1 MPILGGSPLGLIGV
15 ESRPTRTG
23 LSTFNGGRTRNV
35 NVNLYNVG
43 QESDKERMGKTN
55 NTKGGIFS
63 LFTGGNIVRPW
74 PNISSTGALPEPRLG
89 LAGGTDENYK
99 GLSRATLHNNDVY
112 DTSILNIIEKMANTY
127 AALRPSDFA
136 YLKNIGVFPNNRLMI
151 ARRFY
156 GPMSDDIFIKG
167 KQAMATMIS
176 WVPQGEN
183 FLELQYGEEWVDANA
198 DFTEVINNI
207 AQDLLGKSVAG
218 SLSGMLNAVPLP
230 GFTEGITREILKS
243 LGVYNEGSGKI
254 LPAGD
259 PNLIKQAKRRKTI
272 KYSEAGSG
280 LKCTCSIKMVCEY
293 EQKFISG
300 IDPTIAWQDIVAN
313 AVRFGTSPGN
323 SYGLS
328 SGFGSKVIAWVKDP
342 SKIITEFA
350 TMISTAINKI
360 RDEIKAYFQE
370 QIDAASTSGES
381 EEEDAGTSGEEAD
394 ESEQEAKAIK
404 EQQGLVDTMI
414 GKIVGILGSSLKKTI
429 SKYLEEV
436 KGIVYALS
444 GMPST
449 PWHITVGNPLR
460 PIFCSGDMYTT
471 DVNLKLGPVLAFNDL
486 PSSIIVD
493 FTLQNARPWGMD
505 EILAKFNTGHLRTVN
520 VVADSTM
527 VNPLESMGDN
537 KYVYATGTAGTSGT
551 SGTGGNNVSNLSS
564 NTPPNSGSPSNTQI
578 AVTNTG
584 VSGTAGTSGTVGQG
598 ASAETT
604 TKENETQV
612 TVNTNPNSPDPVV
625 QGEKAQATTT
635 KSENTSNTST
645 SNKESAESKLGYT
658 YTVVEVTVPGQVASA
673 PSTKYV
679 IVTNKDG
686 QEVLKSPQYTGKTDE
701 ELIAGIKFAVGD
713 GTPGSDESTEVP
725 STAEE
730 EGTDSYGTT
739 AQ

>member
-15 ESRPTRTG
+15 ESRPTKTG

-43 QESDKERMGKTN
+43 QETDRERMGKTN
-55 NTKGGIFS
+55 NQKGGIFS
-63 LFTGGNIVRPW
+63 LFTGGNIVKPW
-74 PNISSTGALPEPRLG
+74 PNIGSTGALAEPRLG
-89 LAGGTDENYK
+89 LSGGADENYK
-99 GLSRATLHNNDVY
+99 GLSRSTLHNNDVY

-136 YLKNIGVFPNNRLMI
+136 YLKNVGVFPNNRLMI

-167 KQAMATMIS
+167 KQAMATMIT

-198 DFTEVINNI
+198 DFTDVINNI

-218 SLSGMLNAVPLP
+218 SISGMLGAVPLP
-230 GFTEGITREILKS
+230 GFTEGITRELLKK
-243 LGVYNEGSGKI
+243 LGVYDEGSGKI

-280 LKCTCSIKMVCEY
+280 LRCTCSIKMICEY

-300 IDPTIAWQDIVAN
+300 IDPTIAWQDIIAN

-328 SGFGSKVIAWVKDP
+328 SGFGNKVISWVKDP
-342 SKIITEFA
+342 GKIISDFAAMISSAISKIKTEILAYFDEQ
-350 TMISTAINKI
+350 INK
-360 RDEIKAYFQE
+360 
-370 QIDAASTSGES
+370 SSSGES
-381 EEEDAGTSGEEAD
+381 EDEGGTGGEEVD
-394 ESEQEAKAIK
+394 ESEQERKALEEEK
-404 EQQGLVDTMI
+404 GLVSSMI
-414 GKIVGILGSSLKKTI
+414 DKIIGILGSSLKKTI

-486 PSSIIVD
+486 PSSISVD
-493 FTLQNARPWGMD
+493 FTLTNARPWGMD

-520 VVADSTM
+520 VVADGTM
-527 VNPLESMGDN
+527 VNPLESMGEN
-537 KYVYATGTAGTSGT
+537 KYAYANGTAGTAGTSGT
-551 SGTGGNNVSNLSS
+551 SANNVSNLSS
-564 NTPPNSGSPSNTQI
+564 APAPNSGSPSNTQI
-578 AVTNTG
+578 AVTETG
-584 VSGTAGTSGTVGQG
+584 ASGTAGTAGTAGTVGQN
-598 ASAETT
+598 AAPEKT

-612 TVNTNPNSPDPVV
+612 IVNTNPNSKDPVV
-625 QGEKAQATTT
+625 EGEKALATQTQT
-635 KSENTSNTST
+635 QNTSNTSAG
-645 SNKESAESKLGYT
+645 NKSSAESKLGYT
-658 YTVVEVTVPGQVASA
+658 YEIASQGPRKWVIVKDKAGVVILETQKASA
-673 PSTKYV
+673 SSYTEEQLIKEAKQAVNDEFIV
-679 IVTNKDG
+679 I
-686 QEVLKSPQYTGKTDE
+686 
-701 ELIAGIKFAVGD
+701 
-713 GTPGSDESTEVP
+713 DESTEVP
-725 STAEE
+725 TTAAEE
-730 EGTDSYGTT
+730 NTDSYGTT
-739 AQ
+739 V

>member
-15 ESRPTRTG
+15 ESRPSQTG

-43 QESDKERMGKTN
+43 RETDKERMGQTN

-74 PNISSTGALPEPRLG
+74 PNISSTGALEQPRLG
-89 LAGGTDENYK
+89 LAGDPAEKYG
-99 GLSRATLHNNDVY
+99 GFSRSTLHNNDVY
-112 DTSILNIIEKMANTY
+112 DTSILNIIEKTANTY

-136 YLKNIGVFPNNRLMI
+136 YLKNVGVFPNNRLMV

-167 KQAMATMIS
+167 KQAMATMIT
-176 WVPQGEN
+176 WVSPGVD
-183 FLELQYGEEWVDANA
+183 FLELQYGEEWIDANA

-230 GFTEGITREILKS
+230 GFTEGITRELLKK

-280 LKCTCSIKMVCEY
+280 LRCTCSIKMVCEY

-300 IDPTIAWQDIVAN
+300 IDPTIAWQDIIAN

-328 SGFGSKVIAWVKDP
+328 SGFGKKIIEWTKDP
-342 SKIITEFA
+342 GKIISEFA
-350 TMISTAINKI
+350 SYVREAINFVKT
-360 RDEIKAYFQE
+360 EIEKYFQD
-370 QIDAASTSGES
+370 QIDE
-381 EEEDAGTSGEEAD
+381 AGTSGEDEDEAD
-394 ESEQEAKAIK
+394 TSGDDDNAEEVAALEEQKSLVSKAID
-404 EQQGLVDTMI
+404 GI
-414 GKIVGILGSSLKKTI
+414 IGILGNSLKKTI
-429 SKYLEEV
+429 SKYLEEI

-460 PIFCSGDMYTT
+460 PIFCSGDMFTT
-471 DVNLKLGPVLAFNDL
+471 DVTLKLGPVLAFNDL
-486 PSSIIVD
+486 PSSIIVE

-520 VVADSTM
+520 VVADSTT
-527 VNPLESMGDN
+527 VNPLESMGPN
-537 KYVYATGTAGTSGT
+537 NYAYSGTAGTAGT
-551 SGTGGNNVSNLSS
+551 AGSSGNNVSNLSS
-564 NTPPNSGSPSNTQI
+564 APTPNSGSPSNTQI
-578 AVTNTG
+578 AVTETG
-584 VSGTAGTSGTVGQG
+584 STGTAGTAGTAGTVGQN

-612 TVNTNPNSPDPVV
+612 TVNSDPNSKDPVV

-635 KSENTSNTST
+635 QTESTSNTDPGSKA
-645 SNKESAESKLGYT
+645 SSESKLGYN
-658 YTVVEVTVPGQVASA
+658 YLIQKQGDARWVKVTDKDDIIVAVKA
-673 PSTKYV
+673 G
-679 IVTNKDG
+679 VTTDKN
-686 QEVLKSPQYTGKTDE
+686 LTDE
-701 ELIAGIKFAVGD
+701 QIINGVKAGFENPEPLED
-713 GTPGSDESTEVP
+713 TEVP
-725 STAEE
+725 TTAEE
-730 EGTDSYGTT
+730 EATDSYQQSNTGL
-739 AQ
+739 

>member
-15 ESRPTRTG
+15 ESRPSQTG

-43 QESDKERMGKTN
+43 RETDKERMGQTN

-74 PNISSTGALPEPRLG
+74 PNISSTGALEEPRLG
-89 LAGGTDENYK
+89 LAGDPAEKYG
-99 GLSRATLHNNDVY
+99 GFSRSTLHNNDVY
-112 DTSILNIIEKMANTY
+112 DTSILNIIEKTANTY

-136 YLKNIGVFPNNRLMI
+136 YLKNVGVFPNNRLMV

-176 WVPQGEN
+176 WVTPGEN
-183 FLELQYGEEWVDANA
+183 FLELQYGEEWIDANA

-218 SLSGMLNAVPLP
+218 SISGMLNAVPLP
-230 GFTEGITREILKS
+230 GFTEGITRELLKK
-243 LGVYNEGSGKI
+243 LGVYDEGSGKI

-280 LKCTCSIKMVCEY
+280 LKCVCSIKMICEY

-300 IDPTIAWQDIVAN
+300 IDPTIAWQDIIAN

-328 SGFGSKVIAWVKDP
+328 SGFGKKIIAWTKDPGKIISEFSQYVKEAITTVKD
-342 SKIITEFA
+342 
-350 TMISTAINKI
+350 
-360 RDEIKAYFQE
+360 EILKYFDE
-370 QIDAASTSGES
+370 QIAAAETSGES
-381 EEEDAGTSGEEAD
+381 EDGGDTSGEEDGNA
-394 ESEQEAKAIK
+394 EEIKALEEQKGLVSKAID
-404 EQQGLVDTMI
+404 GI
-414 GKIVGILGSSLKKTI
+414 IGILGNSLKKTI
-429 SKYLEEV
+429 SKYLEEI

-460 PIFCSGDMYTT
+460 PIFCSGDMFTT
-471 DVNLKLGPVLAFNDL
+471 DVTLKLGPVLAFNDL
-486 PSSIIVD
+486 PSSIIVE

-520 VVADSTM
+520 VVADSSA
-527 VNPLESMGDN
+527 VNPLESMGPN
-537 KYVYATGTAGTSGT
+537 NYVYAATSGTAGTAGTS
-551 SGTGGNNVSNLSS
+551 GNNVSNLSS
-564 NTPPNSGSPSNTQI
+564 APTPNSGSPSNTQI
-578 AVTNTG
+578 AVTETG
-584 VSGTAGTSGTVGQG
+584 GVGTAGTSGTDGTVGQN
-598 ASAETT
+598 ATPETT

-612 TVNTNPNSPDPVV
+612 VVNSDPNSKDPVV

-635 KSENTSNTST
+635 QTESTST
-645 SNKESAESKLGYT
+645 TDPGNKASSESKLGYT
-658 YTVVEVTVPGQVASA
+658 YLIQKQGDTRWVKVTDKDDIIVVVKAGVT
-673 PSTKYV
+673 TDK
-679 IVTNKDG
+679 N
-686 QEVLKSPQYTGKTDE
+686 LTDE
-701 ELIAGIKFAVGD
+701 QIINSVKAGIENPAD
-713 GTPGSDESTEVP
+713 LGTEYDESPT
-725 STAEE
+725 TAEE
-730 EGTDSYGTT
+730 EATDSYQQANTGL
-739 AQ
+739 

>member
-15 ESRPTRTG
+15 ESRPSQTG

-43 QESDKERMGKTN
+43 RETDKERMGQTN

-74 PNISSTGALPEPRLG
+74 PNISSTGALEQPRLG
-89 LAGGTDENYK
+89 LAGDPAEKYG
-99 GLSRATLHNNDVY
+99 GFSRSTLHNNDVY
-112 DTSILNIIEKMANTY
+112 DTSILNIIEKTANTY

-136 YLKNIGVFPNNRLMI
+136 YLKNVGVFPNNRLMV

-167 KQAMATMIS
+167 KQAMATMIT
-176 WVPQGEN
+176 WVTAGEN
-183 FLELQYGEEWVDANA
+183 FLELQYGEEWIDANA

-230 GFTEGITREILKS
+230 GFTEGITRELLKK

-280 LKCTCSIKMVCEY
+280 LRCTCSIKMVCEY

-300 IDPTIAWQDIVAN
+300 IDPTIAWQDIIAN

-328 SGFGSKVIAWVKDP
+328 SGFGKKIIEWTKDP
-342 SKIITEFA
+342 GKIISEF
-350 TMISTAINKI
+350 STYVREAINTVKT
-360 RDEIKAYFQE
+360 EIEKYFQD
-370 QIDAASTSGES
+370 QIDEASTSGED
-381 EEEDAGTSGEEAD
+381 EDSGDTSGEDDNAEEVAAL
-394 ESEQEAKAIK
+394 EEQKGLVSKAID
-404 EQQGLVDTMI
+404 GI
-414 GKIVGILGSSLKKTI
+414 INILGNSLKKTI
-429 SKYLEEV
+429 SKYLEEI

-460 PIFCSGDMYTT
+460 PIFCSGDMFTT
-471 DVNLKLGPVLAFNDL
+471 DVTLKLGPVLAFNDL
-486 PSSIIVD
+486 PSSIIVE

-520 VVADSTM
+520 VVADSTA
-527 VNPLESMGDN
+527 VNPLESMGPN
-537 KYVYATGTAGTSGT
+537 NYAYSGTAGTAGT
-551 SGTGGNNVSNLSS
+551 AGSSGNNVSNLSS
-564 NTPPNSGSPSNTQI
+564 APTPNSGSPSNTQI
-578 AVTNTG
+578 AVTETG
-584 VSGTAGTSGTVGQG
+584 STGTAGTAGTAGTVGQN

-604 TKENETQV
+604 TKENETQI
-612 TVNTNPNSPDPVV
+612 TVNSDPNSKDPVV

-635 KSENTSNTST
+635 QTESTSNTDPGSKA
-645 SNKESAESKLGYT
+645 SSESKLGYN
-658 YTVVEVTVPGQVASA
+658 YLIQKQGDARWVKVTDKDDIIVAVKA
-673 PSTKYV
+673 G
-679 IVTNKDG
+679 VTTDKN
-686 QEVLKSPQYTGKTDE
+686 LTDE
-701 ELIAGIKFAVGD
+701 QIINGVKAGFENPEPLED
-713 GTPGSDESTEVP
+713 TEVP
-725 STAEE
+725 TTAEE
-730 EGTDSYGTT
+730 EATDSYQQTNTGL
-739 AQ
+739 

>member
-15 ESRPTRTG
+15 ESRPTKTG

-43 QESDKERMGKTN
+43 QETDRERMGKTN
-55 NTKGGIFS
+55 NQKGGIFS
-63 LFTGGNIVRPW
+63 LFTGGNIVKPW
-74 PNISSTGALPEPRLG
+74 PNISSTGALSEPRLG
-89 LAGGTDENYK
+89 LSGGADENYK
-99 GLSRATLHNNDVY
+99 GLSRSTLHNNDVY

-127 AALRPSDFA
+127 ASLRPSDFA

-167 KQAMATMIS
+167 KQAMSTMIT
-176 WVPQGEN
+176 WVPQNEN
-183 FLELQYGEEWVDANA
+183 FLELQYGEEWVEANA

-218 SLSGMLNAVPLP
+218 TLSGMLGAVPLP

-243 LGVYNEGSGKI
+243 LGVYEEGSGKI

-280 LKCTCSIKMVCEY
+280 LRCTCSIKMICEY

-300 IDPTIAWQDIVAN
+300 IDPTIAWQDIIAN

-328 SGFGSKVIAWVKDP
+328 SKFGSKVISWVKDP
-342 SKIITEFA
+342 GKIITEFA
-350 TMISTAINKI
+350 TMISTAITKI
-360 RDEIKAYFQE
+360 KGEILAYFDE
-370 QIDAASTSGES
+370 QINKASSSGEEG
-381 EEEDAGTSGEEAD
+381 EEGGTSGEEED
-394 ESEQEAKAIK
+394 DSEKETKALEEEK
-404 EQQGLVDTMI
+404 GLVSSMI
-414 GKIVGILGSSLKKTI
+414 DKIIGILGSSLKKTI

-471 DVNLKLGPVLAFNDL
+471 DVTLTLGQVLAFNDL
-486 PSSIIVD
+486 PSSIVVS

-520 VVADSTM
+520 VVADSATI
-527 VNPLESMGDN
+527 NPLESMGDN
-537 KYVYATGTAGTSGT
+537 KYAYANGTAGTSGT
-551 SGTGGNNVSNLSS
+551 SGTSANNVSNLSTNAS
-564 NTPPNSGSPSNTQI
+564 PNSGSPSNTQI
-578 AVTNTG
+578 AVTETG
-584 VSGTAGTSGTVGQG
+584 ASGTAGTAGTAGTVGQN
-598 ASAETT
+598 AAPEKT

-612 TVNTNPNSPDPVV
+612 IVNTNPNSKDPVV
-625 QGEKAQATTT
+625 EGEKALATKTQT
-635 KSENTSNTST
+635 QNTSNTST
-645 SNKESAESKLGYT
+645 GNKSSAESKLGYT
-658 YTVVEVTVPGQVASA
+658 YEIASQG
-673 PSTKYV
+673 PRKWV
-679 IVTNKDG
+679 IVKDKAG
-686 QEVLKSPQYTGKTDE
+686 VVILETQKASSSSYTDE
-701 ELIAGIKFAVGD
+701 QLIKEAKQAVND
-713 GTPGSDESTEVP
+713 EFIVIDESTEVP
-725 STAEE
+725 TTAAEE
-730 EGTDSYGTT
+730 NTDSYGTT
-739 AQ
+739 V

>member
-15 ESRPTRTG
+15 ESRPTKTG

-43 QESDKERMGKTN
+43 QETDRERMGKTN

-63 LFTGGNIVRPW
+63 LFTGGNIVKPW

-89 LAGGTDENYK
+89 LAGGSDENYK
-99 GLSRATLHNNDVY
+99 GLSRSTLHNNDVY

-136 YLKNIGVFPNNRLMI
+136 YLKNVGVFPNNRLMV

-167 KQAMATMIS
+167 KQAMATMIT

-183 FLELQYGEEWVDANA
+183 FLELQYGEEWVEANA

-218 SLSGMLNAVPLP
+218 SISGMLGAVPLP

-280 LKCTCSIKMVCEY
+280 LKCTCSIKMICEY

-300 IDPTIAWQDIVAN
+300 IDPTIAWQDIIAN

-328 SGFGSKVIAWVKDP
+328 SGFGKKVISWVKDP
-342 SKIITEFA
+342 SKIIGEFA
-350 TMISTAINKI
+350 TMITSAINTIRTEISKYFDDLIDKASSSGEEDDEEGSTAG
-360 RDEIKAYFQE
+360 D
-370 QIDAASTSGES
+370 
-381 EEEDAGTSGEEAD
+381 EEEDD
-394 ESEQEAKAIK
+394 SEQEAKAIE
-404 EQQGLVDTMI
+404 EQKGLVDSMI

-486 PSSIIVD
+486 PSSIVVD

-527 VNPLESMGDN
+527 VNPLESMGEN
-537 KYVYATGTAGTSGT
+537 KYAYANGTAGTAGTSGT
-551 SGTGGNNVSNLSS
+551 AGNNVSNLSS
-564 NTPPNSGSPSNTQI
+564 APAPNSASPSNTQI
-578 AVTNTG
+578 AVTETG
-584 VSGTAGTSGTVGQG
+584 ASGTAGTAGTAGTVGQN
-598 ASAETT
+598 AAPETT

-612 TVNTNPNSPDPVV
+612 SVNTNPNSKDPVV
-625 QGEKAQATTT
+625 EGEKAQATTT
-635 KSENTSNTST
+635 QTQTTSNTS
-645 SNKESAESKLGYT
+645 SANQASAESKLGYT
-658 YTVVEVTVPGQVASA
+658 YTIKVEGSN
-673 PSTKYV
+673 KYV
-679 IVTNKDG
+679 IVTDKSGNQVYKG
-686 QEVLKSPQYTGKTDE
+686 QPSLQTSDDI
-701 ELIAGIKFAVGD
+701 LISEAKLAVGD
-713 GTPGSDESTEVP
+713 PPTGTDESTEVP
-725 STAEE
+725 TTAAEE
-730 EGTDSYGTT
+730 NTDSYGTT
-739 AQ
+739 T